1 MHMAVVVS
9 ALLLAVQPQCEA
21 ASVQATLGG
30 AAVHLAAVACN
41 EAGSR
46 GRQALTLWL
55 LSASLDS
62 PSASRHYTDRKVG
75 LKARGAPT
83 ATNL

>member
-30 AAVHLAAVACN
+30 AAVHLAAVAYN
-41 EAGSR
+41 EAGSL
-46 GRQALTLWL
+46 GRQALTRWL
-55 LSASLDS
+55 PSACLDS
-62 PSASRHYTDRKVG
+62 TSSRRYNTDSQVVLR
-75 LKARGAPT
+75 AWGAPM